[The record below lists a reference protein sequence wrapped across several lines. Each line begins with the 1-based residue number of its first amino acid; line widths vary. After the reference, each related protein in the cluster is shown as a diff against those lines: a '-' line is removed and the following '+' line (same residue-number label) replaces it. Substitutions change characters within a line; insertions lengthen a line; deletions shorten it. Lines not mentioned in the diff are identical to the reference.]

1 MSELSDTHTSANFAL
16 VNKSDLAKLYAVTLT
31 HKSLKINELQNYSLL
46 KHYLNGVLFKELKRY
61 GCKGVVLLET
71 CNRVE
76 LYLHIEQK
84 SVNQVPQV
92 WSDLVGRDL
101 PTFEIFEGESV
112 ARHLFKVAAGL
123 ESAVLGESEILS
135 QVKQAYFKAA
145 ELGFLT
151 PSLNYLFHVAIV
163 VGKRVREKTRI
174 SEGHVSVASVA
185 VSLAERLSRGR
196 RALVIGAGA
205 LGSKLAHILVKKGF
219 SVTVANRTF
228 EKASELCE
236 KLGCKPAFM
245 YELDE
250 LIKNSDVIFAATS
263 SERAIITQKNLHDLK
278 GKLLFDLSTQ
288 NNVEL
293 SLRAQADITILD
305 LEDVKR
311 EARLGLEERASQL
324 KSAEEIVEEAVQR
337 FVSKRSWTEELIKS
351 MYQDAEVIRQKEVER
366 ALRVLAISDEKFKK
380 VIEAMSK
387 SIVNKILEKQ
397 TSLLRRV
404 ANEDPKASLELIV
417 EMLKAEVLSK
427 EGS

>member
-61 GCKGVVLLET
+61 GCEGVVLLET

-205 LGSKLAHILVKKGF
+205 LGSKLAHILVK
-219 SVTVANRTF
+219 T
-228 EKASELCE
+228 
-236 KLGCKPAFM
+236 
-245 YELDE
+245 
-250 LIKNSDVIFAATS
+250 
-263 SERAIITQKNLHDLK
+263 
-278 GKLLFDLSTQ
+278 
-288 NNVEL
+288 
-293 SLRAQADITILD
+293 
-305 LEDVKR
+305 
-311 EARLGLEERASQL
+311 GLA
-324 KSAEEIVEEAVQR
+324 
-337 FVSKRSWTEELIKS
+337 
-351 MYQDAEVIRQKEVER
+351 
-366 ALRVLAISDEKFKK
+366 
-380 VIEAMSK
+380 
-387 SIVNKILEKQ
+387 
-397 TSLLRRV
+397 
-404 ANEDPKASLELIV
+404 
-417 EMLKAEVLSK
+417 
-427 EGS
+427 